1 MNLYTEFHGSI
12 PQKDIGKRL
21 REIVKKETKYFK
33 IMTGYGST
41 TGLSLIHI

>member
-21 REIVKKETKYFK
+21 REIVKKKQN
-33 IMTGYGST
+33 I
-41 TGLSLIHI
+41 LR